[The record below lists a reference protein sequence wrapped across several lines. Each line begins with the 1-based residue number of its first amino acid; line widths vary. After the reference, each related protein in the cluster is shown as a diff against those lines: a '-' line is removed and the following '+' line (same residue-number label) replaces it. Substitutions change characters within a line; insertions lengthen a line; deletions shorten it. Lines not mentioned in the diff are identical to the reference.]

1 MWEHFFT
8 RQSKKSTII
17 QLTTKII
24 TIDMSLYVCGVSV
37 VVGEVVVVGG
47 KVVVLALSV
56 QPMKMLQ

>member
-1 MWEHFFT
+1 M
-8 RQSKKSTII
+8 
-17 QLTTKII
+17 TTKII

-47 KVVVLALSV
+47 KVVVFALSV

>member
-1 MWEHFFT
+1 
-8 RQSKKSTII
+8 
-17 QLTTKII
+17 
-24 TIDMSLYVCGVSV
+24 MSLYVCGVSV